1 MIKLLVSEIDL
12 DELINSYSEIDK
24 TFIFINKSKNAQK
37 WNYKFYIDR
46 KLCSLDAYIVKDGI
60 RFVPTSKNID
70 SCNKLINY
78 LKEKCVDSD
87 IPSVTKTIECDN
99 SVVKKAVADLLDSN
113 IAKKEC
119 EKDNHVKLQGYNGDI
134 VNLNIYENKLVIQAR
149 PLCVYGALL
158 SSLSLYVNID
168 FKDEGITNKVV
179 NLHDNLLDRT
189 ISNRIGSCYLY
200 LDEALRDSLKSSYEL
215 LKVYEI
221 NSITLSD
228 YSGILVG
235 SFKALEGYLRKVLV
249 EKYHYRFEKGKSF
262 DMFKAVNGTSNIDQN
277 PMINDESKRQL
288 KNLYRIFN
296 QKRNVYL
303 HGSNTSTV
311 IIKNYIDAKSIF
323 DEILDSLDNAYSIIN
338 K

>member
-1 MIKLLVSEIDL
+1 M
-12 DELINSYSEIDK
+12 
-24 TFIFINKSKNAQK
+24 
-37 WNYKFYIDR
+37 
-46 KLCSLDAYIVKDGI
+46 
-60 RFVPTSKNID
+60 
-70 SCNKLINY
+70 
-78 LKEKCVDSD
+78 
-87 IPSVTKTIECDN
+87 
-99 SVVKKAVADLLDSN
+99 
-113 IAKKEC
+113 
-119 EKDNHVKLQGYNGDI
+119 QGYNGDI